1 MRNLFRLALILL
13 SFTVMAAPVAAHA
26 AGPDVYFGYS
36 RLGANA
42 FHANTPGL
50 DGWQAEA
57 SMGFI
62 PFIGIDGD
70 VAHYGLGAAST
81 VPHSTTFMIGPRVT
95 VGARGVHVYGHGL
108 FGGQH
113 SSNSGGII
121 SSNSFTVAAGGG
133 VDYHLISVLAA
144 RFNIDYIDAP
154 GQSPSTASHY
164 RWGIGLAARF

>member
-1 MRNLFRLALILL
+1 MRILSRLALILL
-13 SFTVMAAPVAAHA
+13 SFAVFAVPAAARAT
-26 AGPDVYFGYS
+26 GPDVFFGYS

-42 FHANTPGL
+42 FHPNVPGL
-50 DGWQAEA
+50 NGWQAEA
-57 SMGFI
+57 SFGFI

-81 VPHSTTFMIGPRVT
+81 LPHTTTVMIGPRVT
-95 VGARGVHVYGHGL
+95 VGARGVHVYGHAL
-108 FGGQH
+108 FGGEH

-121 SSNSFTVAAGGG
+121 SSNAFTVAAGGG

-144 RFNIDYIDAP
+144 RFNLDYIDAP
-154 GQSPSTASHY
+154 GESPSTASHY